1 MSPARLARFVQIALI
16 LVVLAPAAEARWLP
30 SPGADAASP
39 APPRV
44 DVTTAADGSL
54 DILVTV
60 PGLDARTVDTGAG
73 PLTVATLPG
82 CAPTVEAGSPEVPV
96 LARALPLPATGAP
109 RLEIVDIAT
118 RRLAVPRPQPSRG
131 PLTRDTDPASVP
143 LTFGAAYAGDQPWPA
158 AWARTG
164 RPFLVRDRRGVSLQI
179 YPVRWQPAAGELEVL
194 VSLRLRVTVDASAGA
209 NPADGTAAPSPGL
222 DAVAR
227 SLFGDAGPAAKTA
240 DAGRERLLIVT
251 TAAMMAPVAD
261 LAAWKRERGFAVDV
275 VDVADLGGRATDI
288 GAAVA
293 ARYAAP
299 EGLAYLLL
307 VGDAP
312 QVPTNAGTLQGAD
325 SDGMYGLLAGDDLFV
340 DVAVGRLPARDADEA
355 ALMIA
360 RTIAYERDAAAG
372 DDWFATA
379 AGIASDEGQ
388 PADYERAEDLRD
400 RLLDGGFDEV
410 ARIYQGFGGGA
421 DDIERAINGGTG
433 LVNYLGH
440 GAGDAWLSVPFD
452 NADVH
457 RLTNTDAWP
466 VIVDVSC
473 SNGDFSETECFAEAW
488 LRSRY
493 AGRPAGAVAMLSAST
508 LTSWVPPCV
517 MQETMMADLLA
528 DDPGD
533 LGALH
538 AAGIGAVLVQYDGTD
553 EGRKL
558 MEQYNLFGDP
568 SLQVRTGPAQALAV
582 AHDERL
588 PAGAA
593 AVTVTVPAGARAVLT
608 DAGAV
613 LAAADAAVAGP
624 VTLTPARSL
633 VDGETVRL
641 TVTAR
646 NAAAYRAVL
655 PVGGA
660 TTPTGDAAPRAV
672 ALLGN
677 WPNPFNP
684 ATSVGYAL
692 PATGPVRLSIHDARG
707 RLVRVLVD
715 GVVEAGSHQASWDG
729 RDTDGRGVAAGVYL
743 ARLQAGGTR
752 HVTKLTLVR

>member
-1 MSPARLARFVQIALI
+1 MPAKLARFVQIALV
-16 LVVLAPAAEARWLP
+16 LMVLAPAAEARWSP
-30 SPGADAASP
+30 SPGSDTSPASP
-39 APPRV
+39 RV
-44 DVTTAADGSL
+44 TVTDNGGGALDV
-54 DILVTV
+54 LVTV
-60 PGLDARTVDTGAG
+60 PGVDVSATETGAG
-73 PLTVATLPG
+73 PATAITVPG
-82 CAPTVEAGSPEVPV
+82 CAPTVEAGSPELPV
-96 LARALPLPATGAP
+96 LARALPLPGTGTP
-109 RLEIVDIAT
+109 QIEIVDIVT
-118 RRLAVPRPQPSRG
+118 RRLAVPRPMPSRG
-131 PLTRDTDPASVP
+131 PLTRATDPESVP
-143 LTFGAAYAGDQPWPA
+143 LTFGPVYAGEEAWPA
-158 AWARTG
+158 VWAQTG
-164 RPFLVRDRRGVSLQI
+164 RPFLLRDRRGAALQI
-179 YPVRWQPAAGELEVL
+179 HPVRWRPSTGELDIL
-194 VSLRLRVTVDASAGA
+194 VSLRLRVTVDDSAGA
-209 NPADGTAAPSPGL
+209 NPATGAASPTASL
-222 DAVAR
+222 DPVVR
-227 SLFGDAGPAAKTA
+227 SLFGDHMSAAKAAPAGP
-240 DAGRERLLIVT
+240 ERLLIVT
-251 TAAMMAPVAD
+251 TAAMMDPVGD
-261 LAAWKRERGFAVDV
+261 LAAWKRERGFAVEIL
-275 VDVADLGGRATDI
+275 DVADLGGRAADI

-293 ARYAAP
+293 ERYAAP

-307 VGDAP
+307 VGDVP
-312 QVPTNAGTLQGAD
+312 QVPTNAGGLQGAD

-340 DVAVGRLPARDADEA
+340 DIAVGRLPARDADEA

-360 RTIAYERDAAAG
+360 RTIAYERDPAVG
-372 DDWFATA
+372 DDWFAIA
-379 AGIASDEGQ
+379 AGIASDEGR
-388 PADYERAEDLRD
+388 PADYERADDLRQ
-400 RLLDGGFDEV
+400 RLIAGGFDEV

-421 DDIERAINGGTG
+421 DDIERAINGGAG

-452 NADVH
+452 NSDVH

-473 SNGDFSETECFAEAW
+473 SNGDLSEDECFAEAW

-517 MQETMMADLLA
+517 MQETIIDGLLS

-568 SLQVRTGPAQALAV
+568 SLRVRTGPAQALTA
-582 AHDERL
+582 AHDGRL
-588 PAGAA
+588 PVGAGAI
-593 AVTVTVPAGARAVLT
+593 TVTVAAGARAVLT

-613 LAAADAAVAGP
+613 LAVADAAVAGP
-624 VTLTPARSL
+624 VTLTPTRPL

-646 NAAAYRAVL
+646 NAKPYRAVL
-655 PVGGA
+655 PVGEA
-660 TTPTGDAAPRAV
+660 TTPAGDAAPDAV

-692 PATGPVRLSIHDARG
+692 PAAGPVRLSIHDARG

-715 GVVEAGSHQASWDG
+715 DVVEAGSHQAAWDG
-729 RDTDGRGVAAGVYL
+729 RDGDGRGVAAGVYL
-743 ARLQAGGTR
+743 ARLQAGGAR